1 MNEDVF
7 IVGPVRSGT
16 SWLQTMLAEHPDL
29 ASPAE
34 THLFANYLGPLHREW
49 RNDRARFEATLAQP
63 RSRVGYGL
71 ATIMSADEF
80 TSLLQ
85 ESYATVRSLVLS
97 AKPGAHRLLEKTPDH
112 ALWLDTIDCV
122 VPGAA
127 IIYMV
132 RDPRDTVRSLL
143 ELSRAPWGDWAPK
156 TLEDATTLWLRN
168 VRPYFARQKD
178 PRVLLV
184 RYEDL
189 RSDPSE
195 LERVAK
201 FIRLERPSEWLQ
213 TPIDAAPEDRSS
225 TVVRGD
231 AAERSLNP
239 YDAHGFS
246 YQHRDGTRSLDPYES
261 GYIAVRCRDEMK
273 ALGYPGHDG
282 PLPARLRAELAAR
295 SLRLRSRRLFQKVT
309 RDA

>member
-1 MNEDVF
+1 
-7 IVGPVRSGT
+7 
-16 SWLQTMLAEHPDL
+16 
-29 ASPAE
+29 
-34 THLFANYLGPLHREW
+34 
-49 RNDRARFEATLAQP
+49 
-63 RSRVGYGL
+63 
-71 ATIMSADEF
+71 MSDDEF
-80 TSLLQ
+80 TALLR

-143 ELSRAPWGDWAPK
+143 EVSDTDWGEWAPK

-168 VRPYFARQKD
+168 VRPYLARRRD
-178 PRVLLV
+178 PHVLLV

-201 FIRLERPSEWLQ
+201 FIGLERPSDWLQ
-213 TPIDAAPEDRSS
+213 SPVDAAPEDRSS

-246 YQHRDGTRSLDPYES
+246 YQHRDNARLLSPYES
-261 GYIAVRCRDEMK
+261 AYIAVRCRDEMM
-273 ALGYPGHDG
+273 ALGYPGHEG
-282 PLPARLRAELAAR
+282 PLPARLRAELAVR
-295 SLRLRSRRLFQKVT
+295 SLRLRSRRLFAKVT
-309 RDA
+309 RHD